1 MNIFFYTYIFLSVL
15 FLTTNTYA
23 QNQIVADLSQ
33 ENVKISTDFQGAK
46 ILLFGAYDGKKGDDI
61 IVIVK
66 GPKGLVTVQKKEKIL
81 GVWVNT
87 KKVNYINAPKYLNI
101 ASNRKI
107 EDILNK
113 KTQKVSEIGLDNLKI
128 RMQPGIK
135 VEDEKQ
141 WRQALTRNML
151 KSKLWNIDENSV
163 TLNKDALF
171 RSYLKLPSNVI
182 TGQFEVKILH
192 YRDSTLVSQ
201 QTNSINVSKSGI
213 SAEIYEIAQNY
224 STLYGIFAVLLAV
237 LIGWGSNLVFR
248 KVWWG
253 IDDC

>member
-1 MNIFFYTYIFLSVL
+1 MKVCFHINLIFLVSIL
-15 FLTTNTYA
+15 SSNTFA

-61 IVIVK
+61 IVIVT

-87 KKVNYINAPKYLNI
+87 RKVNYINTPKYLSI
-101 ASNRKI
+101 SSNRRI
-107 EDILNK
+107 DDILNK
-113 KTQKVSEIGLDNLKI
+113 KTQKISEIGLNNLKI
-128 RMQPGIK
+128 RIQPGIK
-135 VEDEKQ
+135 VEKEGN

-151 KSKLWNIDENSV
+151 KSNLWSINENSV
-163 TLNKDALF
+163 TLNKDSLF

-192 YRDSTLVSQ
+192 YRNSKIVSQ
-201 QTNSINVSKSGI
+201 QINSINVSKSGI
-213 SAEIYEIAQNY
+213 SAEIYDIAQNY

-237 LIGWGSNLVFR
+237 LVGWGSNLIFR
-248 KVWWG
+248 KV
-253 IDDC
+253 

>member
-1 MNIFFYTYIFLSVL
+1 MKVCFHINLIFLVSIL
-15 FLTTNTYA
+15 SSNTFA

-61 IVIVK
+61 IVIVT

-87 KKVNYINAPKYLNI
+87 RKVNYINTPKYLSI
-101 ASNRKI
+101 SSNRRI
-107 EDILNK
+107 DDILNK
-113 KTQKVSEIGLDNLKI
+113 KTQKISEIGLNNLKI
-128 RMQPGIK
+128 RIQPGIK
-135 VEDEKQ
+135 VEKEGN

-151 KSKLWNIDENSV
+151 KSNLWSINENSV
-163 TLNKDALF
+163 TLNKDSLF

-192 YRDSTLVSQ
+192 YRNSKLVSQ
-201 QTNSINVSKSGI
+201 QINSINVSKSGI
-213 SAEIYEIAQNY
+213 SAEIYDIAQNY

-237 LIGWGSNLVFR
+237 LVGWGSNLIFR
-248 KVWWG
+248 KV
-253 IDDC
+253 

>member
-1 MNIFFYTYIFLSVL
+1 MKFYFHINLIFLVSIL
-15 FLTTNTYA
+15 SSNTFA

-61 IVIVK
+61 IVIVT

-87 KKVNYINAPKYLNI
+87 RKVNYINTPKYLSI
-101 ASNRKI
+101 SSNRRI
-107 EDILNK
+107 DDILNK
-113 KTQKVSEIGLDNLKI
+113 KTQKISEIGLNNLKI
-128 RMQPGIK
+128 RIQPGIK
-135 VEDEKQ
+135 VEKEGN

-151 KSKLWNIDENSV
+151 KSNLWSINENSV
-163 TLNKDALF
+163 ILNKDSLF
-171 RSYLKLPSNVI
+171 RSYLELPSNVI

-192 YRDSTLVSQ
+192 YRNSKLVSQ
-201 QTNSINVSKSGI
+201 QINSINVSKSGI
-213 SAEIYEIAQNY
+213 SAEIYDIAQNY

-237 LIGWGSNLVFR
+237 LVGWGSNLIFR
-248 KVWWG
+248 KV
-253 IDDC
+253 

>member
-1 MNIFFYTYIFLSVL
+1 MKVFFHINLIFLVSIL
-15 FLTTNTYA
+15 SSNTFA

-61 IVIVK
+61 IVIVT

-87 KKVNYINAPKYLNI
+87 RKVNYINTPKYLSI
-101 ASNRKI
+101 SSNRRI
-107 EDILNK
+107 DDILNK
-113 KTQKVSEIGLDNLKI
+113 KTQKISEIGLNNLKI
-128 RMQPGIK
+128 RIQPGIK
-135 VEDEKQ
+135 VEKEGN

-151 KSKLWNIDENSV
+151 KSNLWSINENSV
-163 TLNKDALF
+163 TLNKDSLF

-192 YRDSTLVSQ
+192 YRNSKLVSQ
-201 QTNSINVSKSGI
+201 QINSINVSKSGI
-213 SAEIYEIAQNY
+213 SAEIYDIAQNY

-237 LIGWGSNLVFR
+237 LVGWGSNLIFR

-253 IDDC
+253 VNDW

>member
-1 MNIFFYTYIFLSVL
+1 MKVFFHINLIFLVSIL
-15 FLTTNTYA
+15 SSNTFA

-87 KKVNYINAPKYLNI
+87 RKVNYINTPKYLSI
-101 ASNRKI
+101 SSNRKI

-113 KTQKVSEIGLDNLKI
+113 KTLKISEIGLNNLNI
-128 RMQPGIK
+128 RMQPGIE
-135 VEDEKQ
+135 VENKNQ

-151 KSKLWNIDENSV
+151 KSNLWSINENSV
-163 TLNKDALF
+163 SLNKDALF
-171 RSYLKLPSNVI
+171 RSFLKLPSNVI

-192 YRDSTLVSQ
+192 YRNSKLVSQ
-201 QTNSINVSKSGI
+201 QINSINVSKSGI
-213 SAEIYEIAQNY
+213 SAEIYDIAQNY

-237 LIGWGSNLVFR
+237 LVGWGSNLIFR
-248 KVWWG
+248 KV
-253 IDDC
+253 

>member
-1 MNIFFYTYIFLSVL
+1 MKVCFHINLIFLVSIL
-15 FLTTNTYA
+15 SSNTFA

-61 IVIVK
+61 IVIVT

-87 KKVNYINAPKYLNI
+87 RKVNYINTPKYLSI
-101 ASNRKI
+101 SSNRRI
-107 EDILNK
+107 DDILNK
-113 KTQKVSEIGLDNLKI
+113 KTQKISEIGLNNLKI
-128 RMQPGIK
+128 RVQPGIK
-135 VEDEKQ
+135 VENEKQ

-151 KSKLWNIDENSV
+151 KSNLWSINENSV
-163 TLNKDALF
+163 TLNKDSLF

-192 YRDSTLVSQ
+192 YRNSKLVSQ
-201 QTNSINVSKSGI
+201 QINSINVSKSGI
-213 SAEIYEIAQNY
+213 SAEIYNIAQNY

-237 LIGWGSNLVFR
+237 LVGWGSNLIFR
-248 KVWWG
+248 KV
-253 IDDC
+253 

>member
-1 MNIFFYTYIFLSVL
+1 MKVFFHINLIFLVSIL
-15 FLTTNTYA
+15 SSNTFA
-23 QNQIVADLSQ
+23 KNQIVADLSQ

-61 IVIVK
+61 IVIVT

-87 KKVNYINAPKYLNI
+87 RKVNYINTPKYLSI
-101 ASNRKI
+101 SSNRRI
-107 EDILNK
+107 DDILNK
-113 KTQKVSEIGLDNLKI
+113 KTQKISEIGLNNLKI
-128 RMQPGIK
+128 RIQPGIK
-135 VEDEKQ
+135 VEKEGN

-151 KSKLWNIDENSV
+151 KSNLWSINENSV
-163 TLNKDALF
+163 TLNKDSLF

-192 YRDSTLVSQ
+192 YRNSKLVSQ
-201 QTNSINVSKSGI
+201 QINSINVSKSGI
-213 SAEIYEIAQNY
+213 SAEIYNIAQDY
-224 STLYGIFAVLLAV
+224 STLYGIFAVFLAV
-237 LIGWGSNLVFR
+237 LVGWGSNLIFR

-253 IDDC
+253 IND

>member
-1 MNIFFYTYIFLSVL
+1 MKFFFYINLIFLLSI
-15 FLTTNTYA
+15 LTTNTFA

-61 IVIVK
+61 IVIVT

-87 KKVNYINAPKYLNI
+87 RKVNYINTPKYLSI
-101 ASNRKI
+101 SSNRRI
-107 EDILNK
+107 DDILNK
-113 KTQKVSEIGLDNLKI
+113 KTQKISEIGLNNLKI
-128 RMQPGIK
+128 RIQPGIK
-135 VEDEKQ
+135 VEKEGN

-151 KSKLWNIDENSV
+151 KSNLWSINENSV
-163 TLNKDALF
+163 TLNKDSLF
-171 RSYLKLPSNVI
+171 RSYLELPSNVI

-192 YRDSTLVSQ
+192 YRNSKLVSQ
-201 QTNSINVSKSGI
+201 QINSINVSKSGI
-213 SAEIYEIAQNY
+213 SAEIYDIAQNY

-237 LIGWGSNLVFR
+237 LVGWGSNLIFR
-248 KVWWG
+248 KV
-253 IDDC
+253 